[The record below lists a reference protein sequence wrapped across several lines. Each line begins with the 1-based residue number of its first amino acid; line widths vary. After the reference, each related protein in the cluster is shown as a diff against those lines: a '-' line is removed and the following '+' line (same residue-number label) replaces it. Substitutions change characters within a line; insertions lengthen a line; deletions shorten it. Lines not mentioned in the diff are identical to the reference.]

1 MEIGIVSHKLPK
13 FFLNFFS
20 KFFEGR
26 GITRSEAGGRIFAV
40 PLWYCVAAGR
50 ERQMNSSMKWL
61 GVTVLCLG
69 LTVAQTINPAADS
82 KKTFV
87 GLPQYGVTLT
97 GDPGKPTIVNTSGK
111 VILAWVLWQQ
121 DATGFGP
128 SGITIETQNLR
139 NGITRTGPTAV
150 APTGGVLRPDGTLQG
165 AFVKATLQ
173 AVVFGDGEYVG
184 EDSLNSF
191 QIVSAGIAAERTFA
205 QLVLSKKIS
214 WAEIE
219 ALAEDRSP
227 TKTARGPAE
236 AAGLR
241 ARANLAGDLVHAR
254 QQAGDEIALGA
265 AEWSSKLP
273 VIWRA
278 QK

>member
-1 MEIGIVSHKLPK
+1 
-13 FFLNFFS
+13 
-20 KFFEGR
+20 
-26 GITRSEAGGRIFAV
+26 
-40 PLWYCVAAGR
+40 
-50 ERQMNSSMKWL
+50 MKWL

-69 LTVAQTINPAADS
+69 LAVAQTINPAT
-82 KKTFV
+82 KKPFV

-111 VILAWVLWQQ
+111 VILAWVLWEQ

-139 NGITRTGPTAV
+139 NGSMRTGPTAADLTV
-150 APTGGVLRPDGTLQG
+150 IRPTGGVLRPDGTLQG

-191 QIVSAGIAAERTFA
+191 QIISAGIEAERTFA
-205 QLVLSKKIS
+205 QSVLSKKIS
-214 WAEIE
+214 WADIE
-219 ALAEDRSP
+219 ALAEDRNP

-236 AAGLR
+236 AAGLH
-241 ARANLAGDLVHAR
+241 ARASLAGDLVYAR
-254 QQAGDEIALGA
+254 QQAGDEIALRA

-273 VIWRA
+273 VIWRS